1 MSRRA
6 RARFVPLLLAAS
18 LPLCVPLCAA
28 RPASADGPAV
38 EAVFVLDTT
47 GSMSALLD
55 GAVQRVWAIANQ
67 LAAGRPAPRLR
78 LGLVAFRDRGDQYV
92 TRVFEPTPDVAELEG
107 WLRGLKADGG
117 GDGPE
122 SVRRALHDALS
133 RVPWSAGD
141 GVYRTVFL
149 VGDAPPHDYP
159 DEPTTSEILA
169 LARQRGVVLNA
180 IQCGGMPETRR
191 AWTALAS
198 GGGGAYLALAP
209 GESQLALETPFD
221 RVFAALHAQLAETVV
236 PFGPEATRSA
246 ARDALARELS
256 RDGSARAARLS
267 FLEKGREGLV
277 ADEADLVSA
286 VRDGRVRLEELAES
300 ALPDW
305 MRALPLE
312 ARRAWVAEQIDRRE
326 GLRSEIAYLA
336 RKREAHLRAEAQRR
350 REAGEPVG
358 FEHQLLALVREQA
371 AARGIRYE

>member
-1 MSRRA
+1 M
-6 RARFVPLLLAAS
+6 
-18 LPLCVPLCAA
+18 
-28 RPASADGPAV
+28 
-38 EAVFVLDTT
+38 
-47 GSMSALLD
+47 
-55 GAVQRVWAIANQ
+55 
-67 LAAGRPAPRLR
+67 
-78 LGLVAFRDRGDQYV
+78 
-92 TRVFEPTPDVAELEG
+92 
-107 WLRGLKADGG
+107 
-117 GDGPE
+117 
-122 SVRRALHDALS
+122 
-133 RVPWSAGD
+133 
-141 GVYRTVFL
+141 
-149 VGDAPPHDYP
+149 
-159 DEPTTSEILA
+159 
-169 LARQRGVVLNA
+169 
-180 IQCGGMPETRR
+180 
-191 AWTALAS
+191 
-198 GGGGAYLALAP
+198 
-209 GESQLALETPFD
+209 
-221 RVFAALHAQLAETVV
+221 